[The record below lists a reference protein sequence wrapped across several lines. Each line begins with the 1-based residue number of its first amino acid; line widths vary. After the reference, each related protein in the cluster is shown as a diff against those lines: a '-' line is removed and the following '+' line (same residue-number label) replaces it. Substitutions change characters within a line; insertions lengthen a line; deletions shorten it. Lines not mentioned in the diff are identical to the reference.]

1 MTVESEIVEIVRAH
15 NLRHLSATVT
25 EDGRVKVSVLERK
38 PPRVKGFDPVK
49 YYQGHRDA
57 IRKYQHEYYLRIR
70 RSKLSGPENVTFKSK
85 ENNNKMT
92 HISVDFAEAVQE
104 RIPNRKD
111 DFSFFDSSEM
121 VSATEAVQRPISE
134 RNDDESF
141 FHFSDTTSSIVTH
154 DQLASAMAHCYSEV
168 GRKTK
173 QNEFGETAT
182 QIMQFFG
189 FEREV
194 VGNHLEQDEIALM
207 YQLEDIGLVSTRIE
221 EYTLMDGTPWRVNY
235 FILNSEK
242 IREFSSKT
250 VRTNQDNASLVYE
263 NLPAEVWAK

>member
-1 MTVESEIVEIVRAH
+1 MTVESEVIEIVRAH

-57 IRKYQHEYYLRIR
+57 IRKYQADYYIR
-70 RSKLSGPENVTFKSK
+70 TGKKS
-85 ENNNKMT
+85 
-92 HISVDFAEAVQE
+92 HRRRAVPSQSYF
-104 RIPNRKD
+104 PTPQD
-111 DFSFFDSSEM
+111 
-121 VSATEAVQRPISE
+121 
-134 RNDDESF
+134 
-141 FHFSDTTSSIVTH
+141 
-154 DQLASAMAHCYSEV
+154 LASAMAYLYSQSGTV
-168 GRKTK
+168 AKADDFSDASAG
-173 QNEFGETAT
+173 
-182 QIMQFFG
+182 IMQFFG

-250 VRTNQDNASLVYE
+250 VRTSQDNASLVYE
-263 NLPAEVWAK
+263 NLPAEAWAR

>member
-1 MTVESEIVEIVRAH
+1 MTLESEITDALNRYGMARITIFLRDEVRISVQGAIKTPEEIV
-15 NLRHLSATVT
+15 
-25 EDGRVKVSVLERK
+25 GRRK
-38 PPRVKGFDPVK
+38 E
-49 YYQGHRDA
+49 YYQDHRDA
-57 IRKYQHEYYLRIR
+57 IRKYQHEHYLRIR
-70 RSKLSGPENVTFKSK
+70 RSELSGTENVTFRSK

-92 HISVDFAEAVQE
+92 HISVDSAEAVQE
-104 RIPNRKD
+104 RVPNRKD
-111 DFSFFDSSEM
+111 DFSFFDSSE
-121 VSATEAVQRPISE
+121 
-134 RNDDESF
+134 
-141 FHFSDTTSSIVTH
+141 TTSSIVTH
-154 DQLASAMAHCYSEV
+154 DQLASAMAYCYSEM
-168 GRKTK
+168 GRKTEP
-173 QNEFGETAT
+173 NEFGETAT

-207 YQLEDIGLVSTRIE
+207 YQMEDIGLINTSIE

-263 NLPAEVWAK
+263 NLPAEAWAR